1 MPKKVG
7 KKKGKKKSSKSVT
20 DRERS
25 LQLGTVPNKTMV
37 QQMASETLSVAG
49 SSRGGTSSRE
59 RVSLKTLTWVID
71 QILRSSEYGSIWN
84 FEIYKIAIYKHC
96 LLGKLNSNCRSH
108 FCPSFR
114 KSYKRQFVIVGLL
127 QSSLVFLV
135 SF

>member
-7 KKKGKKKSSKSVT
+7 KKKGKKKSSKSVS

-59 RVSLKTLTWVID
+59 RVNLKTLIWVID
-71 QILRSSEYGSIWN
+71 QSLRSSEYGSI
-84 FEIYKIAIYKHC
+84 FETLK
-96 LLGKLNSNCRSH
+96 
-108 FCPSFR
+108 FT
-114 KSYKRQFVIVGLL
+114 KSQFTNVA
-127 QSSLVFLV
+127 F
-135 SF
+135 